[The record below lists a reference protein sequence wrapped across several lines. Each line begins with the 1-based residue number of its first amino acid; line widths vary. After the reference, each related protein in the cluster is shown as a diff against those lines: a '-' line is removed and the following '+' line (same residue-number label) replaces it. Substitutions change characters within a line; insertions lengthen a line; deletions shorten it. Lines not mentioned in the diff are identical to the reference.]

1 MCEAMNKSGRASGR
15 TAAGV
20 LLLATAVMVVSVTA
34 AGGSAAST
42 ENAYDGATE
51 ESSCS
56 GPYVEGANKS
66 DIWIPDDGTGWEV
79 SEILIEGA
87 PGGSRVTCVDVHY
100 EIIHPYVG
108 DLVVDLAGEDVGTE
122 YRVWDNEGGGADSIN
137 ETETGV
143 TAFNGELVNR
153 VWRLWADD
161 TVPFSDEG
169 YIDSWWLR
177 IYYEGGSA
185 WPVND
190 GCGDALEL
198 TDGVAY
204 SGSTE
209 GATGSLQSDCSYDE
223 TVDVWHSYTPASSAL
238 VKISLSSESF
248 DTTLA
253 VYDSCGGT
261 ELVCNN
267 DICGGAISEIMM
279 HMSEGNSYL
288 IRVAGYSEDKMG
300 DYTITVASM
309 GCALSYGPRNPSPAD
324 SVSGVAV
331 DSPLSW
337 NGQKADKGQ
346 AGGSALV
353 DPENF
358 SVMTLFGNDD
368 RMDEYEMT
376 DPALL
381 AVGDSTVAVVQQS
394 DMSDNGD
401 GSFSLPAGTLA
412 EWYKDFD
419 PIFTGNELCNSEP
432 FLDQPNPAIGSGFL
446 VAPDIIATA
455 GHLACDE
462 DCMDTAYVFGMVMLD
477 ADTAVLRIDNSEIYY
492 CSEIIARDMGEPDW
506 ALIRLDREVT
516 GHEPLRFRA
525 DGVINDGERLVVIGH
540 PLGLSRK
547 YAGNATVRENTA
559 SGYFLANLDTYPG
572 NSGSAV
578 FNART
583 LEVEGI
589 LYAGPYW
596 SFVPDGRC
604 DRSNMCPDTGC
615 PILPYITRTTEFASL
630 LGKPKYDVYMGRT
643 DEPSELVCSSLADS
657 TCDPAGQLGAFAP
670 CTTYFWRVVST
681 GGCGQSDGGVWSF
694 TTGSV
699 AADLNEDC
707 KVNFRDFA
715 RLASYW
721 LEIEPSVDIAGVNS
735 MIDFSDI
742 SAMAEYWLVGPAK

>member
-1 MCEAMNKSGRASGR
+1 MSKCSRVSGR
-15 TAAGV
+15 TVAGV
-20 LLLATAVMVVSVTA
+20 RLVLATAVMMVSVTA
-34 AGGSAAST
+34 AGGSVAGT
-42 ENAYDGATE
+42 ENAYAGATE
-51 ESSCS
+51 ESNCS
-56 GPYVEGANKS
+56 GPYVEGADDS

-87 PGGSRVTCVDVHY
+87 PRGSRVTCVDVHY

-122 YRVWDNEGGGADSIN
+122 YRVWDNEGGGANSIN

-153 VWRLWADD
+153 LWRLRAED
-161 TVPFSDEG
+161 TAPFSDEG

-177 IYYEGGSA
+177 VYYEEGSGG
-185 WPVND
+185 PVND

-198 TDGVAY
+198 VDGVAY
-204 SGSTE
+204 SGSTD
-209 GATGSLQSDCSYDE
+209 GATGSLHSDCSDSD
-223 TVDVWHSYTPASSAL
+223 TADVWHSYTPASSGL
-238 VKISLSSESF
+238 VKISLNSESF

-261 ELVCNN
+261 ELVCND
-267 DICGGAISEIMM
+267 DICMGLISEIMM

-288 IRVAGYSEDKMG
+288 IRVAGYWEEETG
-300 DYTITVASM
+300 DYTITVTSM
-309 GCALSYGPRNPSPAD
+309 DCVSSYRPANPSPAD
-324 SVSGVAV
+324 GASDVAL

-337 NGQKADKGQ
+337 NQHRADK
-346 AGGSALV
+346 AETKRAFV
-353 DPENF
+353 DPGNL
-358 SVMTLFGNDD
+358 VVKGIFGRDD
-368 RMDEYEMT
+368 RIDEYEVT
-376 DPALL
+376 NPALL
-381 AVGDSTVAVVQQS
+381 AVGDATVAVVFRS
-394 DMSDNGD
+394 DIDDNGD
-401 GSFSLPAGTLA
+401 GTSSLPARTLA
-412 EWYKDFD
+412 EWYKEED
-419 PIFTGNELCNSEP
+419 PTGTGNELCNSEP
-432 FLDQPNPAIGSGFL
+432 FRNQPNPAIGSGFL

-462 DCMDTAYVFGMVMLD
+462 DCTDTAYVFGVVMLD
-477 ADTAVLRIDNSEIYY
+477 SDTPALRIDNSEIYY

-525 DGVINDGERLVVIGH
+525 HGVINDGERLVVIGH
-540 PLGLSRK
+540 PSGLPRK
-547 YAGNATVRENTA
+547 YAAGANVRENTA
-559 SGYFLANLDTYPG
+559 SGYFLANLDTYHG

-589 LYAGPYW
+589 LYAGAW
-596 SFVPDGRC
+596 DFVRDGRC
-604 DRSNMCPDTGC
+604 DRSYTCPDTGC
-615 PILPYITRTTEFASL
+615 PGLEYITRTTEFASL

-643 DEPSELVCSSLADS
+643 DEPSELVCSALADS
-657 TCDPAGQLGAFAP
+657 MCDPAEKLGALAP

-681 GGCGQSDGGVWSF
+681 GACGQSDGGLWSF

-707 KVNFRDFA
+707 KVDFRDFA

-721 LEIEPSVDIAGVNS
+721 LETEPSVDIAGLNS

-742 SAMAEYWLVGPAK
+742 SAMADHWLIGPAK

>member
-1 MCEAMNKSGRASGR
+1 MCEAMSKSGRASGR

-20 LLLATAVMVVSVTA
+20 RLLMLTTAVMVVVSVTA
-34 AGGSAAST
+34 AGGSVARA
-42 ENAYDGATE
+42 ENVYDGATE

-56 GPYVEGANKS
+56 GPYVEGSNKS
-66 DIWIPDDGTGWEV
+66 DIWITDDGTGWEV

-87 PGGSRVTCVDVHY
+87 PRGSRVTCVDVHY

-108 DLVVDLAGEDVGTE
+108 DLIVDLAGEDVGTE

-169 YIDSWWLR
+169 YIDSWWLKV
-177 IYYEGGSA
+177 YYEGGSA
-185 WPVND
+185 GPVND
-190 GCGDALEL
+190 GCGDAIEL
-198 TDGVAY
+198 TDGVAF

-209 GATGSLQSDCSYDE
+209 GATGSLWSSCSGSD
-223 TVDVWHSYTPASSAL
+223 TADVWHRYTPASSGL
-238 VKISLSSESF
+238 VTISLSSESF

-261 ELVCNN
+261 ELVCND
-267 DICGGAISEIMM
+267 DICVGLISEIMM
-279 HMSEGNSYL
+279 HVSEGNSHL
-288 IRVAGYSEDKMG
+288 IRVAGYWGETG
-300 DYTITVASM
+300 DYTITVTSM
-309 GCALSYGPRNPSPAD
+309 DCVSPYRPGNPSPAD
-324 SVSGVAV
+324 GASDVAV

-337 NGQKADKGQ
+337 NQHRADKT
-346 AGGSALV
+346 ASALI

-358 SVMTLFGNDD
+358 VVKGIFGRDD
-368 RMDEYEMT
+368 RMDEYEVT
-376 DPALL
+376 DPALA
-381 AVGDSTVAVVQQS
+381 AVGDSTVAVLWRS
-394 DMSDNGD
+394 DLDNNGD
-401 GSFSLPAGTLA
+401 GTFSLPAETLA
-412 EWYKDFD
+412 EWYRDYD
-419 PIFTGNELCNSEP
+419 PILTGNELCNSEP
-432 FLDQPNPAIGSGFL
+432 FRNQPNPAIGSGFL

-462 DCMDTAYVFGMVMLD
+462 DCTNSAYVFGMVMLD
-477 ADTAVLRIDNSEIYY
+477 SDTPVVRIDSSEVYY

-516 GHEPLRFRA
+516 GHEPLRVRA
-525 DGVINDGERLVVIGH
+525 EGVVPDGERLVVIGH
-540 PLGLSRK
+540 PAGLPRK
-547 YAGNATVRENTA
+547 YAGGATVRENTA
-559 SGYFLANLDTYPG
+559 SGYFQANLDTYHG

-589 LYAGPYW
+589 LYAGVW
-596 SFVPDGRC
+596 DFVRDGRC
-604 DRSNMCPDTGC
+604 DRSHTCPDTGC
-615 PILPYITRTTEFASL
+615 PGLEYITRTTEFAGL
-630 LGKPKYDVYMGRT
+630 LGKPRHDVYIGKT
-643 DEPSELVCSSLADS
+643 EAPSELVCSSLADS
-657 TCDPAGQLGAFAP
+657 TCDPAEQIGAFDP

-681 GGCGQSDGGVWSF
+681 GGCGQSDGGIWSF

-707 KVNFRDFA
+707 KVDFRDFA

-721 LEIEPSVDIAGVNS
+721 LEIEPSVDIAGLNS

-742 SAMAEYWLVGPAK
+742 SAMADYWLVGPAE